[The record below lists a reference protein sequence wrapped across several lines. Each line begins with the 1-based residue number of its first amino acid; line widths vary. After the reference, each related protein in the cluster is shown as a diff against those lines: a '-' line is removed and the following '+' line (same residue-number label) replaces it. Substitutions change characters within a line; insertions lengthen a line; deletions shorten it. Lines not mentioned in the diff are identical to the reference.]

1 MGIVFP
7 MICRR
12 ADAEGAVR
20 AVRCPPEGQRLCGP
34 FYAQMRWS
42 LPMPEYIAAA
52 NAGVMAIAAIE
63 HPRAVDTAERAI
75 LRSPVALGGVARTPG
90 QARR

>member
-1 MGIVFP
+1 
-7 MICRR
+7 
-12 ADAEGAVR
+12 
-20 AVRCPPEGQRLCGP
+20 
-34 FYAQMRWS
+34 MRWS

-52 NAGVMAIAAIE
+52 NASVMAIATIE